1 MNDDE
6 YKLTYGI
13 QELKHSINFLYSIS
27 QNKKDFLLAMCDGFY
42 SQLLKEIQ
50 QT

>member
-1 MNDDE
+1 MTDDE

-13 QELKHSINFLYSIS
+13 QELKHSINFLYSITPT
-27 QNKKDFLLAMCDGFY
+27 KKEFLLAMCDGFY
-42 SQLLKEIQ
+42 NQLLKEIQ